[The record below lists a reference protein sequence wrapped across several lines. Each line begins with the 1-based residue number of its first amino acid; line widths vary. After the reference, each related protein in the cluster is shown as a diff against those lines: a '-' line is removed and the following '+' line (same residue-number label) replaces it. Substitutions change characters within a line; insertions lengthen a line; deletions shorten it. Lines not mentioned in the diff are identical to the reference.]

1 MAKKEVK
8 KYEKECIICGK
19 KYRSSRID
27 SRYCSNANCRKKASL
42 QGKTRKKEKEKEEL
56 KRRQEEEKRLKE
68 KKAEEQRKEKEWK
81 SFLKE
86 YQELERVEREKKIHD
101 TAISHIVYAL
111 LENAESREHRIREEQ
126 EKRQKAI
133 STLERLRNKIF
144 EMAQECKELYYYD
157 LYLRTEFKSIK
168 RKLMEYYDL
177 KGDINGFYYL
187 QHIYDSQGKLVKI
200 IPWIKAI
207 EADQDGMQIMCIAQM
222 VAYW

>member
-86 YQELERVEREKKIHD
+86 YQELERVEREKKKHD
-101 TAISHIVYAL
+101 TAISHIVHAL
-111 LENAESREHRIREEQ
+111 LENAESREHEIK
-126 EKRQKAI
+126 EKHERRQNAI
-133 STLERLRNKIF
+133 SSLEKLFYQISKI
-144 EMAQECKELYYYD
+144 EEKHEELFYYK
-157 LYLRTEFKSIK
+157 LYLGTEFKSLK
-168 RKLMEYYDL
+168 RKLIEYYDTNGTL
-177 KGDINGFYYL
+177 DGFYYL
-187 QHIYDSQGKLVKI
+187 QPIYDNNENPIIV
-200 IPWIKAI
+200 IPWIKAV
-207 EADQDGMQIMCIAQM
+207 EADPNGMMAICIAKI
-222 VAYW
+222 ATSF

>member
-1 MAKKEVK
+1 MAKREVK
-8 KYEKECIICGK
+8 PYEKECVICGK
-19 KYRSSRID
+19 KYRSNRID
-27 SRYCSNANCRKKASL
+27 SRYCSVNCRKKASL
-42 QGKTRKKEKEKEEL
+42 QGQTRKKEKEE
-56 KRRQEEEKRLKE
+56 QQ
-68 KKAEEQRKEKEWK
+68 QRKEKEWK
-81 SFLKE
+81 KFLRD

-126 EKRQKAI
+126 ERRQKAI

-144 EMAQECKELYYYD
+144 EMAQECRELYYYD

-187 QHIYDSQGKLVKI
+187 QHIYNSQGKLVKI

-207 EADQDGMQIMCIAQM
+207 EADQDGMQIMYIAQM

>member
-1 MAKKEVK
+1 MAKREVK
-8 KYEKECIICGK
+8 PYEKECVICGK
-19 KYRSSRID
+19 KYRSNRID
-27 SRYCSNANCRKKASL
+27 SRYCSVNCRKKASL
-42 QGKTRKKEKEKEEL
+42 QGQTRKKEKEE
-56 KRRQEEEKRLKE
+56 QQ
-68 KKAEEQRKEKEWK
+68 QRKEKEWK
-81 SFLKE
+81 KFLRD

-126 EKRQKAI
+126 ERRQKAI

-187 QHIYDSQGKLVKI
+187 QHIYNSQGKLVKI

-207 EADQDGMQIMCIAQM
+207 EADQDGMQIMYIAQM